1 MNTVVKAPTPLSSI
15 DLTDDA
21 QVAEVLDL
29 AVRAGEAVLASGTGV
44 LDTTTTVRL
53 IATTYGLSSCSIDVT
68 YDAIR
73 IWADRGPELPPASA
87 MRVVH
92 DRSLNFTSLAAVNRL
107 SRRLRTGMIPL
118 DEARA
123 ALDVTTSTPH
133 PYRDWIATVARS
145 LMATAIAA
153 LLGAGMIVAAVSFAT
168 TVVIDRLNRI
178 LDGHGLPIFF
188 QHVLGGAIATVPAI
202 VLANLA
208 TRLQIEVNP
217 TLIIAA
223 GITVLLSGL
232 QLVGAVQDA
241 ITGAPV
247 TAMARML
254 EVLMMTGGII
264 AGIAL
269 TLRIAYLIDVTVP
282 PISFTSGRDITDL
295 PLKIAAGAV
304 AAMAFALAC
313 HAERRALVAAA
324 CSGAAGTVCFLLVK
338 QVGFGPVISSGVA
351 ATLVG
356 LAGGLTA
363 RRALTP
369 PLVIAVAGI
378 TPLLPGLRLY
388 RGLYS
393 VIHDELLAGA
403 DQLLAAGGIG
413 CALAAGVTLGEWFAR
428 AARRPHTMQS
438 GAPRRPITNRR
449 SKPAD

>member
-1 MNTVVKAPTPLSSI
+1 MNSVVKAPTPLSSI
-15 DLTDDA
+15 DLADDA

-29 AVRAGEAVLASGTGV
+29 AVRAGEVVLASGTGV

-53 IATTYGLSSCSIDVT
+53 IATTYGLSRCSIDVT

-107 SRRLRTGMIPL
+107 SRRLRTGMVPL

-123 ALDVTTSTPH
+123 ALDVTTPTPH

-153 LLGAGMIVAAVSFAT
+153 LLGAGVIVAAISFAT
-168 TVVIDRLNRI
+168 TVVIDRLNRV

-202 VLANLA
+202 VLASLT
-208 TRLQIEVNP
+208 TRLQVEVNP

-282 PISFTSGRDITDL
+282 PVSFTSGRDITDL
-295 PLKIAAGAV
+295 PVKIAAGAV

-313 HAERRALVAAA
+313 YAERRALVAAA

-338 QVGFGPVISSGVA
+338 QAGFGPVISSGVA

-428 AARRPHTMQS
+428 TRRPNIMQS